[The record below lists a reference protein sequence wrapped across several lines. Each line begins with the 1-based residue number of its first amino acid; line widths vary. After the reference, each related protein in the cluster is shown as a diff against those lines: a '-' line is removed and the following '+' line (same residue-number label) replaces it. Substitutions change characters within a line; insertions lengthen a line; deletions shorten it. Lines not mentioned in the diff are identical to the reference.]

1 MEYAT
6 APIRVVH
13 LESAIMSSTMS
24 SSGCSGT
31 SSHAQK
37 DTFLS
42 VYGCELATPDADRIC
57 CLSAPRMA
65 THDSGICRYR
75 RCRLCCSWSMLYQL
89 NLCDESQLAPHPRL

>member
-1 MEYAT
+1 MQAINYGT
-6 APIRVVH
+6 GRYIVH

-65 THDSGICRYR
+65 MHDSGICRYR
-75 RCRLCCSWSMLYQL
+75 RSRLIAVGQHCIS
-89 NLCDESQLAPHPRL
+89 